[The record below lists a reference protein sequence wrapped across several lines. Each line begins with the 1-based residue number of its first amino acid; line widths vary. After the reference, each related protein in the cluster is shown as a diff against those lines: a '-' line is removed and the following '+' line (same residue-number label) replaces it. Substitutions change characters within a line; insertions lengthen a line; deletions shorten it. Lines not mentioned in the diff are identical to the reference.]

1 MSNSQVLVAEVLERG
16 EDGGEDS
23 EGGLSLRSEGPAV
36 RNSQSVEKRSTTKRR
51 YSNMCPR
58 I

>member
-1 MSNSQVLVAEVLERG
+1 MSHPQVLVAEVLERG
-16 EDGGEDS
+16 FEDS
-23 EGGLSLRSEGPAV
+23 EVGLSLRWESPAV

-58 I
+58 